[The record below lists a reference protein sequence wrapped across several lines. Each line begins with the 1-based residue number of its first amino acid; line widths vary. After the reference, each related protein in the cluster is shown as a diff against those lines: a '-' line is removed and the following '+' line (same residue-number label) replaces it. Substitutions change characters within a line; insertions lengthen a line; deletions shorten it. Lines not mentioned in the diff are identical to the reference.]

1 MASEIFSIVNLFA
14 VAGWVLLVAFPRR
27 RWAELVS
34 GRVLP
39 ALLSAAYVVIVAA
52 VWTRTPGGFSSLEA
66 VSQLFDSQWMLLG
79 GWIHYLAFDLFV
91 GSWIARDAHER
102 GIAHAWVVPL
112 LIATF
117 MFGPAGLLSYLGL
130 RALVSAARRRGDAAT
145 GLPRPGHAES

>member
-1 MASEIFSIVNLFA
+1 MASSIFSIVNLFA
-14 VAGWVLLVAFPRR
+14 LAGWALLIAFPRR

-39 ALLSAAYVVIVAA
+39 ALLSIAYVVIVAS
-52 VWTRTPGGFSSLEA
+52 VWGRTPGGFSTLEA

-102 GIAHAWVVPL
+102 SIAHAWVVPL
-112 LIATF
+112 LLATF
-117 MFGPAGLLSYLGL
+117 MFGPAGLLAYLGL
-130 RALVSAARRRGDAAT
+130 RALVSAARRKRATAT

>member
-1 MASEIFSIVNLFA
+1 MASQIFSIVNLFA
-14 VAGWVLLVAFPRR
+14 MAGWALLVAFPRK

-52 VWTRTPGGFSSLEA
+52 VWGRTPGGFSSLEA

-91 GSWIARDAHER
+91 GSWLARDAHER
-102 GIAHAWVVPL
+102 GISHVWVVPL
-112 LIATF
+112 LLATF
-117 MFGPAGLLSYLGL
+117 LFGPAGLLAYLGL
-130 RALVSAARRRGDAAT
+130 RAVVSALRRRGDEAT
-145 GLPRPGHAES
+145 VLPRPGHAGS